1 MAACSARTLPSSGSG
16 PEAMALSRSA
26 VEPLPAFGAA
36 FFHAQDLLP
45 GPDLRPWRQAS
56 YERFVEQGIP
66 TVRAEDWKYTN
77 VVKATNLPLGMAPK
91 AELGLEAIGPYLLG
105 GHKARRLIF
114 VNGHIVPELCHVQS
128 LPRGVK
134 AMGLP
139 RALQHEPDRV
149 AQTLAIVD
157 DDRSFT
163 ALNSAFAGAGAWI
176 ELADGADAED
186 PLQLLFL
193 TVCQP
198 SAFMSHPR
206 IVVRLGAGARLRL
219 IESHVGIGAG
229 ASLTNLVSQL
239 DLGPGAVLE
248 HDRVELVTPE
258 CTHIGKAYVRL
269 DHGARLAQTVA
280 TIGGGLVR
288 NETEARILGRGVEC
302 LLNGLYHAQDR
313 EHVDNLI
320 RVHHMA
326 PESHSDQ
333 FYKGVI
339 DDRAH
344 AVFAGKIIVHQD
356 AQKTN
361 AYQKNDNL
369 LLSDDAEIDTKPE
382 LEIYADD
389 VKCSHGATSGDLDP
403 MALFYL
409 RSRGLPRA
417 AAESVLTFA
426 FAAEVIDRFADPTVR
441 QHLRKAAVRRLPG
454 GSDLEELA

>member
-1 MAACSARTLPSSGSG
+1 MAV
-16 PEAMALSRSA
+16 SRSA
-26 VEPLPAFGAA
+26 VEPLPAFGTT
-36 FFHAQDLLP
+36 FSQAQEVLP
-45 GPDLRPWRQAS
+45 GPDLRPWRRAS

-77 VVKATNLPLGMAPK
+77 IVKTTNVPLAMAPRIGV
-91 AELGLEAIGPYLLG
+91 GLDAISPYLLG

-114 VNGHIVPELCHVQS
+114 VNGHIVPELSHARS
-128 LPRGVK
+128 LPRGVRVK
-134 AMGLP
+134 SLP
-139 RALQHEPDRV
+139 KALQQEPDRV
-149 AQTLAIVD
+149 AQTLAIVE

-163 ALNSAFAGAGAWI
+163 ALNGAFAGAGAWI
-176 ELADGADAED
+176 ELDDGADAED

-193 TVCQP
+193 TVGQA

-219 IESHVGIGAG
+219 IENHVGIGSG

-239 DLGPGAVLE
+239 DLGPGALLE
-248 HDRVELVTPE
+248 HDRVELVTAE
-258 CTHIGKAYVRL
+258 CTQIGKAYVRL
-269 DHGARLAQTVA
+269 EDGARLAQTAA
-280 TIGGGLVR
+280 TVGGGLVR
-288 NETEARILGRGVEC
+288 NETEARILGRRVEC
-302 LLNGLYHAQDR
+302 VLSGLYHAQGG

-339 DDRAH
+339 DGRAH

-356 AQKTN
+356 AQRTN

-403 MALFYL
+403 TALFYL
-409 RSRGLPRA
+409 RSRGLSREV
-417 AAESVLTFA
+417 AESVLTFA
-426 FAAEVIDRFADPTVR
+426 FAAEVVDRFADPTVR
-441 QHLRKAAVRRLPG
+441 HHVREIAAKRLPG
-454 GSDLEELA
+454 GPSLEELV

>member
-1 MAACSARTLPSSGSG
+1 MPACWAPSSPSNGSE
-16 PEAMALSRSA
+16 PEAVALSRSA

-36 FFHAQDLLP
+36 FSHAQDILP
-45 GPDLRPWRQAS
+45 GPGLRPWRRAS
-56 YERFVEQGIP
+56 YDRFVEQGIP
-66 TVRAEDWKYTN
+66 TIRAEDWKYTN
-77 VVKATNLPLGMAPK
+77 IVKTANVPLAMAPK
-91 AELGLEAIGPYLLG
+91 VDLGLDAIAPYLLG
-105 GHKARRLIF
+105 GHRVRRLIF
-114 VNGHIVPELCHVQS
+114 VNGHIVPELSHAQS
-128 LPRGVK
+128 LPRGVRV
-134 AMGLP
+134 MSLS
-139 RALQHEPDRV
+139 RALQQDWDRV

-163 ALNSAFAGAGAWI
+163 ALNGAFAGAGAWI
-176 ELADGADAED
+176 ELDDGADAED

-193 TVCQP
+193 TVGQP

-239 DLGPGAVLE
+239 DLGPGSVLE

-258 CTHIGKAYVRL
+258 CTHVGKAYVRL
-269 DHGARLAQTVA
+269 EHGARIAQTAA

-288 NETEARILGRGVEC
+288 NETEGRILGRKVEC
-302 LLNGLYHAQDR
+302 LLNGLYHAQGR

-339 DDRAH
+339 DGRAH

-403 MALFYL
+403 TALFYL
-409 RSRGLPRA
+409 RSRGLSREV
-417 AAESVLTFA
+417 AESVLTFA
-426 FAAEVIDRFADPTVR
+426 FAAEVVERFADASVR
-441 QHLRKAAVRRLPG
+441 HHVRELAAKRLPG
-454 GSDLEELA
+454 GPSLEELV

>member
-1 MAACSARTLPSSGSG
+1 MPACSPSSGRG
-16 PEAMALSRSA
+16 PEAMALARSA
-26 VEPLPAFGAA
+26 IEPLPAFGAVFA
-36 FFHAQDLLP
+36 GIEGQLP
-45 GPDLRPWRQAS
+45 GPDLRDWRRAALA
-56 YERFVEQGIP
+56 RFVQYGIP
-66 TVRAEDWKYTN
+66 TSRAEDWKYTN
-77 VVKATNLPLGMAPK
+77 VVKAANVSLVAAPR
-91 AELGLEAIGPYLLG
+91 AEIGLDAIAPYLLG

-114 VNGHIVPELCHVQS
+114 VNGHVVPELCHVQS
-128 LPRGVK
+128 LPRGVRI
-134 AMGLP
+134 MSLP
-139 RALQHEPDRV
+139 RALQTDPQRV
-149 AQTLAIVD
+149 AAVLTTVD

-163 ALNSAFAGAGAWI
+163 ALNSAFTGPGAWV
-176 ELADGADAED
+176 ELEDGADAED

-193 TVCQP
+193 TVGQP

-219 IESHVGIGAG
+219 IESHVGFGAG
-229 ASLTNLVSQL
+229 ASLTNLVGQI
-239 DLGPGAVLE
+239 DLAAGSLLE
-248 HDRVELVTPE
+248 HDRVELVSPE
-258 CTHIGKAYVRL
+258 CTQIGKTYVRL
-269 DHGARLAQTVA
+269 DHGAKLAQTVA
-280 TIGGGLVR
+280 TLGGGLVR
-288 NETEARILGRGVEC
+288 NETEARIEGRGVEC
-302 LLNGLYHAQDR
+302 LLNGLYHAQGR

-320 RVHHMA
+320 RVHHVA
-326 PESHSDQ
+326 PDSHSDQ
-333 FYKGVI
+333 FYKGMV
-339 DDRAH
+339 DGRGH

-403 MALFYL
+403 TALFYL

-426 FAAEVIDRFADPTVR
+426 FAAEVIERFADPTVR
-441 QHLRKAAVRRLPG
+441 QHVRKAAVKRLPG